1 MTDVREPMLQGHRPV
16 AGLWLPARRFT
27 EGERAGLVLAHWR
40 RGATVLRFPEGD
52 LLRWPAP
59 ATLDCSALRAWPVVR
74 DGMFWSTA
82 ELSADERA
90 ALPAC
95 DLVVVRGGEALPL
108 HFAQAVPLDAAAWL
122 DVGAFALH
130 DTFDDEGLAPVL
142 ELVDPP
148 RPEGDIRDVLGLDIP
163 PASDEQRRFRQRLA
177 EGRRPGWWT
186 KAGVGP
192 SALAGVLL
200 AAWLLGGVADE
211 GTRSSLAMLVTAL
224 VMAWLVFMVARGVWD
239 TAMRGFA
246 RAVGPA
252 SPRPAPGSGQATG
265 AAGQGGAGH
274 GDVPARGTARNAPQR
289 WRGWLARLAVASRL
303 STLIGFR
310 QAAYLRR
317 MLEMF
322 DEGDLREALRHAIP
336 LGKDGEPSAG
346 QAFGTPGPRDDL
358 RLDRPRGG
366 GARTGIGVDD
376 AFEIHLRQVYRRAFE
391 RLDRAGQ
398 IDEAVFVLAE
408 LLQSRQEALDYL
420 ERHQRFEQAA
430 KLALQWD
437 MDSATIVR
445 LLCLSGDWRRA
456 VVVARRDQ
464 SFAQAVLQLRKRWP
478 EAAAQLTEAW
488 ARSLADEGRWL
499 DAVRVLWPLDSHREQ
514 AAAWLARADAAGGE
528 LGAQALVVRA
538 LIAPDTMVS
547 VAAPLRALLDDPA
560 RHRDRAALA
569 GALAQAEAK
578 DRNAAV
584 DQLAR
589 RVLPPL
595 LADQADG
602 VGRLPRPQVQRL
614 LDIARDPWLR
624 ADLPDGVPL
633 PAPLL
638 EPLAPRDDVPVWHAP
653 EPGTLGVLDAAPVG
667 AGRHLVAFGE
677 AGAALLDEGGRVRTR
692 FAVPASRLVTAP
704 SGLVALALAPRG
716 DVWRVSRID
725 VLERR
730 VTDLGSI
737 AFDFCATTFDG
748 IGWTVAQGRALRV
761 LDSREGLQQVLW
773 QVTDLPGPV
782 GSVVTDGQDEH
793 VVLGDGRQGLEHW
806 HYVGLQRRLAVRE
819 PLALPEGDGRGLL
832 HPRRGWW
839 HLGIGPDPATLWGDR
854 VAGTAATRR
863 WSVPWDGDALDGW
876 SITAGGDEWLMRRPD
891 GRNELR
897 SADAG
902 GLLGVLQWPPST
914 ACRVRHAGHH
924 WLVFDEAG
932 RLWSVD
938 TDTGAEWRVSV
949 RE

>member
-40 RGATVLRFPEGD
+40 RGATVLRFAEGD

-59 ATLDCSALRAWPVVR
+59 STLDCRALRAWPVVR

-82 ELSADERA
+82 ALSAHERA

-95 DLVVVRGGEALPL
+95 DLVVVRGGDAVPL
-108 HFAQAVPLDAAAWL
+108 HFAQAVSLDAAAWL

-130 DTFDDEGLAPVL
+130 DTFDDEVVAPVL

-148 RPEGDIRDVLGLDIP
+148 LPEGDIRDVLGLDMP
-163 PASDEQRRFRQRLA
+163 PASDAQHRMRRQLA
-177 EGRRPGWWT
+177 EGPATAWWGG
-186 KAGVGP
+186 AGPVVVVVVILAWLYVDPAPRGP
-192 SALAGVLL
+192 AGKLPPLVAALAL
-200 AAWLLGGVADE
+200 AWLAVLGFRWLWAAVMKGL
-211 GTRSSLAMLVTAL
+211 TRSTGA
-224 VMAWLVFMVARGVWD
+224 
-239 TAMRGFA
+239 
-246 RAVGPA
+246 A
-252 SPRPAPGSGQATG
+252 SPRPAPGQGATG
-265 AAGQGGAGH
+265 SGQGGAG
-274 GDVPARGTARNAPQR
+274 GDDAVPPRGTARSAPER
-289 WRGWLARLAVASRL
+289 WRMWLARLAVTSRL
-303 STLIGFR
+303 STLIGRR
-310 QAAYLRR
+310 QAAYMRR

-336 LGKDGEPSAG
+336 LGGDGEASAG
-346 QAFGTPGPRDDL
+346 PAFGTPGPRDDL

-376 AFEIHLRQVYRRAFE
+376 AFEVHLRQVYRRAFE
-391 RLDRAGQ
+391 RLDRAGL

-514 AAAWLARADAAGGE
+514 AAEWLARADAAGGE
-528 LGAQALVVRA
+528 LAAQALIVRA
-538 LIAPDTMVS
+538 LVAPDTMPS
-547 VAAPLRALLDDPA
+547 LAAPLRALLDDPA

-569 GALAQAEAK
+569 GVLAVAEAK

-614 LDIARDPWLR
+614 IDIAQDPWLR

-638 EPLAPRDDVPVWHAP
+638 EPLAPRDDAPVWHAP
-653 EPGTLGVLDAAPVG
+653 EPGTLAVLDAAPAG
-667 AGRHLVAFGE
+667 AGRTLVAFGE

-730 VTDLGSI
+730 VTDLGSL
-737 AFDFCATTFDG
+737 AFDRCATTFDG
-748 IGWTVAQGRALRV
+748 IGWTVVQGRALRV
-761 LDSREGLQQVLW
+761 LDTREGLQQVLW

-806 HYVGLQRRLAVRE
+806 HYVGLQRRLAGRE
-819 PLALPEGDGRGLL
+819 ALALPEGDGRGLL

-839 HLGIGPDPATLWGDR
+839 HLAIGPDRATLEGDR
-854 VAGTAATRR
+854 VAGTATTRR
-863 WSVPWDGDALDGW
+863 WSVPWDGGALDGW

-891 GRNELR
+891 GRHELR

-902 GLLGVLQWPPST
+902 GLLGVLQWPAAK
-914 ACRVRHAGHH
+914 ACCARHAGHH

-938 TDTGAEWRVSV
+938 TRSGAEWRVSV